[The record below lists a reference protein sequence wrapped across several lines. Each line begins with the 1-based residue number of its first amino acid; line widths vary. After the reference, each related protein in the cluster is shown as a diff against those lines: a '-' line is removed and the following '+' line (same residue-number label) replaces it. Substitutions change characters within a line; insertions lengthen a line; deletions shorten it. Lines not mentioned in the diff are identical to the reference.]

1 MIIILLNKSSIFVIY
16 KCRYNEAMEY
26 TVVRK
31 NKTYKNR
38 KLVIYSGKKKICNV
52 TPWMGWCCYDY
63 YIKGMSK
70 DPEKHLEVRKV
81 VMENLYW
88 LLGQDC
94 DKEAWIE
101 SVEAWNTGKHV
112 YGVPVDQLQSMFNS
126 EDERLTAIESFYN
139 V

>member
-1 MIIILLNKSSIFVIY
+1 
-16 KCRYNEAMEY
+16 MEY

-31 NKTYKNR
+31 NKTYKKR
-38 KLVIYSGKKKICNV
+38 ILKIYSGKQLVNTAFPC
-52 TPWMGWCCYDY
+52 MGWYGWYNSFTDT
-63 YIKGMSK
+63 SK
-70 DPEKHLEVRKV
+70 YPICRQKV
-81 VMENLYW
+81 LENLYW
-88 LLGQDC
+88 LLGHDC
-94 DKEAWIE
+94 DKETWFE